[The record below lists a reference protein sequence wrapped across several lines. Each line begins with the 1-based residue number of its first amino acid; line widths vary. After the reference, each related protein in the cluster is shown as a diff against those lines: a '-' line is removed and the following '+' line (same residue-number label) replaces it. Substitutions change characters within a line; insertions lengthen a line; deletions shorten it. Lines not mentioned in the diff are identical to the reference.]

1 MQIFFLQG
9 RFIFGP
15 DVRSL
20 LLTVFLIVA
29 PVAVFCV
36 FVARHLMDE
45 FPHNSG
51 IAIMAIVIAFTLYVS
66 QTLNS
71 RSFCS
76 ITLYLRTFFLPKV
89 FYLAILFG
97 YFDNN

>member
-20 LLTVFLIVA
+20 ALTIFLIVG

-36 FVARHLMDE
+36 FVARHLMEDL
-45 FPHNSG
+45 PHNSG
-51 IAIMAIVIAFTLYVS
+51 IAVMAVVIAFTLYVS
-66 QTLNS
+66 PTL
-71 RSFCS
+71 
-76 ITLYLRTFFLPKV
+76 
-89 FYLAILFG
+89 
-97 YFDNN
+97 